1 MLSTV
6 ASSLLDFEMMKTI
19 RLQHFVTATFV
30 VLALVVSLVVSTAS
44 ATTMRTTAAGDS
56 SLFASK
62 PTLRKAELLYRI
74 ETDDPVVFIT
84 IDDGYDVNGNGLD
97 LLERWRWP
105 VTSFLLPFNS
115 QDHVPYFQNVGRVN
129 DIGSHTGK
137 HTILKGLNVKKQTAA
152 ICDGEK
158 QLKQQFGGTTGFFR
172 PPTGSWDENTL
183 IAAAACGIS
192 HVFLWRV
199 SMNGS
204 TMTTWGPPPQ
214 RGDII
219 LIHYVGSLEKSL
231 KRIAWEL
238 KKQGLRV
245 ARLADYIPA
254 RRVLPMR

>member
-1 MLSTV
+1 
-6 ASSLLDFEMMKTI
+6 MKI
-19 RLQHFVTATFV
+19 RFQRRAVTATL
-30 VLALVVSLVVSTAS
+30 VLSVLTVSLLVSTAS
-44 ATTMRTTAAGDS
+44 AAQPKKSTSNPVALSDLRPS
-56 SLFASK
+56 V
-62 PTLRKAELLYRI
+62 RKAQLLYRI
-74 ETDDPVVFIT
+74 ETEDPVVFIT

-115 QDHVPYFQNVGRVN
+115 RDHVPYFQNVGRRN
-129 DIGSHTGK
+129 DIGSHTGR
-137 HTILKGLNVKKQTAA
+137 HTILKGLSVKKQTAA

-158 QLKQQFGGTTGFFR
+158 QLTQQFGGTTGFFR

-214 RGDII
+214 RGDIV

-245 ARLADYIPA
+245 ARLADYVPA
-254 RRVLPMR
+254 RTVIATR

>member
-1 MLSTV
+1 MKSLRRHRFSTIFIAV
-6 ASSLLDFEMMKTI
+6 AVVFGSFVSSTAKASSN
-19 RLQHFVTATFV
+19 HTA
-30 VLALVVSLVVSTAS
+30 LS
-44 ATTMRTTAAGDS
+44 DS
-56 SLFASK
+56 SARIERR
-62 PTLRKAELLYRI
+62 PTVRKAELLYRI
-74 ETDDPVVFIT
+74 ETEDPVVFIT
-84 IDDGYDVNGNGLD
+84 IDDGYDVQGNGLD

-115 QDHVPYFQNVGRVN
+115 RDHVPYFQNVGRTN
-129 DIGSHTGK
+129 DIGSHTGR
-137 HTILKGLNVKKQTAA
+137 HTILKGLSLKKQTAA

-158 QLKQQFGGTTGFFR
+158 QLTQQFGGTTGFFR

-183 IAAAACGIS
+183 TAAASCGIT
-192 HVFLWRV
+192 HVLLWRI

-214 RGDII
+214 KGDIV

-254 RRVLPMR
+254 RTVLPRR

>member
-1 MLSTV
+1 MLNRRRLATTSIVVSGLFLSLIGSTANAAPSTKTTSHSLTV
-6 ASSLLDFEMMKTI
+6 AERQPS
-19 RLQHFVTATFV
+19 V
-30 VLALVVSLVVSTAS
+30 
-44 ATTMRTTAAGDS
+44 
-56 SLFASK
+56 
-62 PTLRKAELLYRI
+62 RKAQLLYRI

-84 IDDGYDVNGNGLD
+84 IDDGYDVNGKGLD

-115 QDHVPYFQNVGRVN
+115 RDHVPYFQNVGRRN
-129 DIGSHTGK
+129 DIGSHTGR
-137 HTILKGLNVKKQTAA
+137 HTILKGLSIKKQTEA

-158 QLKQQFGGTTGFFR
+158 QLTQQFGGTTGFFR

-183 IAAAACGIS
+183 VAAASCGIS
-192 HVFLWRV
+192 HVLLWRV

-214 RGDII
+214 RGDIV
-219 LIHYVGSLEKSL
+219 LIHYVGSLDKSL

-254 RRVLPMR
+254 RSVIATR